1 MPNSSAAA
9 PDSWRTD
16 SSRAPLPDDSL
27 AAAGRGGEGPAY
39 DYLLVVG
46 PGRSGSE
53 LLYRNF
59 RRHPGIAIPEI
70 KEGYYYRAPA
80 AARRALAKAAAEGR
94 ILADVSN
101 LAYRDRQLPAGI
113 ARLRQ
118 AGGRTLVAVLL
129 RDHCDRARSM
139 MQFRRSRGEF
149 SVLLGAGRLERA
161 VVRDRLT
168 AGQLAAIYA
177 LDADV
182 LTLHFPFLTGQ
193 TPAALD
199 ILARLCGL
207 APFAAPE
214 TGPVNA
220 SQQARQIWLS
230 AAAKAAAAGLR
241 RLGLKRT
248 LQRLKDNP
256 QVNRFLF
263 RPLPDDAA
271 AAPPGLLSPP
281 SRELLQA
288 AYAECCAYLEAH
300 SHRLADG
307 AWFKQHT
314 RP

>member
-1 MPNSSAAA
+1 MPNSSAA
-9 PDSWRTD
+9 PDSWRAD
-16 SSRAPLPDDSL
+16 SGRATLPDSL
-27 AAAGRGGEGPAY
+27 CAARHIGDGPAY

-53 LLYRNF
+53 LLYRSL

-80 AARRALAKAAAEGR
+80 AARRALAQAAAEGR
-94 ILADVSN
+94 LLADVSN

-113 ARLRQ
+113 ARIRE

-149 SVLLGAGRLERA
+149 SALLGAGRLERA

-168 AGQLAAIYA
+168 ARQLAAIYA

-182 LTLHFPFLTGQ
+182 LTLPFPFLTGQ

-199 ILARLCGL
+199 ILAQLCGL

-230 AAAKAAAAGLR
+230 AAAKAAAAVLR

-248 LQRLKDNP
+248 LQRLKDHP
-256 QVNRFLF
+256 QVNRALF

-271 AAPPGLLSPP
+271 AAPSLLSPQ
-281 SRELLQA
+281 SRQLLQA

-300 SHRLADG
+300 SVRLADG
-307 AWFKQHT
+307 VWFKQHT

>member
-16 SSRAPLPDDSL
+16 SGRAPLLDSL
-27 AAAGRGGEGPAY
+27 SAARRGGDGPAY

-53 LLYRNF
+53 LLYRNL
-59 RRHPGIAIPEI
+59 RRHPGIIIPEI

-80 AARRALAKAAAEGR
+80 AARRALAQAASEGR
-94 ILADVSN
+94 LLADISN
-101 LAYRDRQLPAGI
+101 LAYRDRRLPAGI
-113 ARLRQ
+113 ARLQ
-118 AGGRTLVAVLL
+118 EGGCRTLVAVLL
-129 RDHCDRARSM
+129 RDHSDRARSM

-149 SVLLGAGRLERA
+149 SALLGAGWLERA

-168 AGQLAAIYA
+168 AGQLAAIYG

-182 LTLHFPFLTGQ
+182 VTLHFPFLTGQ

-199 ILARLCGL
+199 LLARLCGL

-214 TGPVNA
+214 TAPVNA
-220 SQQARQIWLS
+220 SQQARQIWL
-230 AAAKAAAAGLR
+230 AASAKAAAAGLR

-248 LQRLKDNP
+248 LQRIKDHP
-256 QVNRFLF
+256 QVNRILF
-263 RPLPDDAA
+263 RPLPDDEAA
-271 AAPPGLLSPP
+271 AGLLSP
-281 SRELLQA
+281 SSAELLQA

-307 AWFKQHT
+307 VWFKQRA

>member
-9 PDSWRTD
+9 PDSWRID
-16 SSRAPLPDDSL
+16 SGRAPLPDSL
-27 AAAGRGGEGPAY
+27 AAARRDGDGPAY

-53 LLYRNF
+53 LLYRNL

-70 KEGYYYRAPA
+70 KEGYYYRAPG
-80 AARRALAKAAAEGR
+80 AARRALAQAASAGKM
-94 ILADVSN
+94 LADLSN
-101 LAYRDRQLPAGI
+101 LAYRDPQLPAGI
-113 ARLRQ
+113 ARLRE
-118 AGGRTLVAVLL
+118 AGCRTLIAVLL
-129 RDHCDRARSM
+129 RDHTDRARSM

-149 SVLLGAGRLERA
+149 SALLGAGRLERA

-168 AGQLAAIYA
+168 AAQLAAIYG

-182 LTLHFPFLTGQ
+182 VTLPFPFLTGQ

-199 ILARLCGL
+199 LLAHLCGL

-230 AAAKAAAAGLR
+230 ASAKAAAAGLR

-248 LQRLKDNP
+248 LQRIKDNP
-256 QVNRFLF
+256 QVNRILF
-263 RPLPDDAA
+263 RPLSDDAA
-271 AAPPGLLSPP
+271 PYILSPQ
-281 SRELLQA
+281 SRQLLQA

-307 AWFKQHT
+307 VWFKQRA

>member
-1 MPNSSAAA
+1 MPNSSAA

-16 SSRAPLPDDSL
+16 SGRAALLDSL
-27 AAAGRGGEGPAY
+27 CAARRDGEGPTY

-53 LLYRNF
+53 LLYRNL

-94 ILADVSN
+94 LLADLSN

-113 ARLRQ
+113 ARLRE

-129 RDHCDRARSM
+129 RDHSDRARSM

-149 SVLLGAGRLERA
+149 SALLGAGRLERA

-168 AGQLAAIYA
+168 AAQLAAIHA

-248 LQRLKDNP
+248 LQRIKDHP
-256 QVNRFLF
+256 QVNRALF
-263 RPLPDDAA
+263 RPLPDDDAA
-271 AAPPGLLSPP
+271 AAPALLSPP
-281 SRELLQA
+281 NRQLLQA
-288 AYAECCAYLEAH
+288 AYAECCVYLEAH
-300 SHRLADG
+300 SVRLADG
-307 AWFKQHT
+307 VWFKQRA

>member
-9 PDSWRTD
+9 PDSWRID
-16 SSRAPLPDDSL
+16 SGRAPLPDSL
-27 AAAGRGGEGPAY
+27 AAARREGDGPAY

-53 LLYRNF
+53 LLYRNL

-70 KEGYYYRAPA
+70 KEGYYYRSP
-80 AARRALAKAAAEGR
+80 AARRALASAASAGKM
-94 ILADVSN
+94 LADVSN
-101 LAYRDRQLPAGI
+101 LAYRDPQLPAGI

-118 AGGRTLVAVLL
+118 AGVRTLVAVLL

-149 SVLLGAGRLERA
+149 SALLGAGRLERA
-161 VVRDRLT
+161 VVGDRLT
-168 AGQLAAIYA
+168 AAQLAAIHR

-182 LTLHFPFLTGQ
+182 VTLPFPFLTGQ
-193 TPAALD
+193 TPAALEL
-199 ILARLCGL
+199 LARLCGL
-207 APFAAPE
+207 APFAASE

-220 SQQARQIWLS
+220 SQQARQIWL
-230 AAAKAAAAGLR
+230 AAVAKAAAAGLR

-248 LQRLKDNP
+248 LQRLKDHP
-256 QVNRFLF
+256 QINRILF
-263 RPLPDDAA
+263 RPLPDDGAA
-271 AAPPGLLSPP
+271 AGLLSPQ
-281 SRELLQA
+281 SGELLQA

-307 AWFKQHT
+307 VWFKQ
-314 RP
+314 RSGP